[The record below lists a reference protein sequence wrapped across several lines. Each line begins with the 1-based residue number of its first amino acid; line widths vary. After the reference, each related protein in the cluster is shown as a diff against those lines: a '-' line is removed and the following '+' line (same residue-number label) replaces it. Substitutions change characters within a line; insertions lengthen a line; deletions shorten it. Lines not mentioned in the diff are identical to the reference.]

1 MAAAGR
7 AAALALG
14 LMLAALLGLFTLMGD
29 CPAVTFD
36 DASLRQ
42 CEIAKRNAVFAF
54 LALAFGLWLAGLVR
68 ALRGRQFAKRL
79 ALLSGPVAYVA
90 ANALF

>member
-1 MAAAGR
+1 LLTGAAMAAGLLLAGT
-7 AAALALG
+7 
-14 LMLAALLGLFTLMGD
+14 LGLFTLMGD
-29 CPAVTFD
+29 CPAVTSD
-36 DASLRQ
+36 DASLQQ

-54 LALAFGLWLAGLVR
+54 LALAFGLWLAGLAQ